1 MRTQLKKN
9 SIKTLV
15 SMAGVVG
22 ASVFLSLP
30 GLALTNTNASGSNQ
44 LSDNHTYRTESNV
57 SSRDLLAQS
66 GSGGGST
73 TTGGSNRG
81 NQTTTTSGSK
91 RGIDM
96 NSPANS
102 NGGGMRAVTGGDSVR
117 GINWICLNNPRCGSG
132 MR

>member
-1 MRTQLKKN
+1 MRTQLNKN

-91 RGIDM
+91 RG
-96 NSPANS
+96 
-102 NGGGMRAVTGGDSVR
+102 MRAVTGGDSVR

>member
-1 MRTQLKKN
+1 MSTQPNKN
-9 SIKTLV
+9 LMTKLV
-15 SMAGVVG
+15 SIAGV
-22 ASVFLSLP
+22 ASASLVLSLP
-30 GLALTNTNASGSNQ
+30 AFAVTNTNASGSNQ

-66 GSGGGST
+66 GSGSGSS

-81 NQTTTTSGSK
+81 NQTSTTSGSN
-91 RGIDM
+91 GGSAM
-96 NSPANS
+96 YSPANS

>member
-1 MRTQLKKN
+1 MRTQLNKN
-9 SIKTLV
+9 SIKTLI

-30 GLALTNTNASGSNQ
+30 GLALTNTNASSSNQ

-66 GSGGGST
+66 GSGGGSST
-73 TTGGSNRG
+73 SGGSNRA
-81 NQTTTTSGSK
+81 NQTTTSGSN
-91 RGIDM
+91 RGTGM

-117 GINWICLNNPRCGSG
+117 GINWICLNNPRCGNG